1 MSNLLP
7 RNATKLEKNIEQ
19 LGEKISLIRVPF
31 IDLHSI
37 DRCPVLHLPWL
48 AWEHRVEYWQPDW
61 NEQDKRNAIRESESF
76 NAGRGTRSSISSLIS
91 TVVDHYQLKAWYE
104 FNPPQ
109 KPFTFVVIISPQYLL
124 SIEQLL
130 QVHTAIDAT
139 KSARDNYSISAKVKT
154 TCDFYLTGSVT
165 SGTKVYLSTYTDPFF
180 WIVDSLIQFNGIG
193 TATFTA
199 VSSDGFNIYST
210 YANLDLTEAIVRS
223 LHDENIQQWQAVK
236 DACNELTGVT
246 NWGFDSAEDRITY
259 IDTSTPISPDSP
271 TLQYYYIYN
280 GQVSNIKVATI
291 SEACILAFKAG
302 GWAGYDIP
310 PIPSGYGCSLYGDS
324 LDAYAPGGSLGQIG
338 SRSINPAYDP
348 DAEDDR
354 KRTISLGTVT
364 QKIISNTQSTNQAIA
379 LLAEAYLEKVANSI
393 FSADKSKQFVELSDL
408 TPQFELNKTL
418 AN

>member
-31 IDLHSI
+31 VDLHSI

-76 NAGRGTRSSISSLIS
+76 NAGRGTRSSISSLIG

-154 TCDFYLTGSVT
+154 TCNFYLTGSVT
-165 SGTKVYLSTYTDPFF
+165 SGTKIHLE
-180 WIVDSLIQFNGIG
+180 SL
-193 TATFTA
+193 
-199 VSSDGFNIYST
+199 
-210 YANLDLTEAIVRS
+210 
-223 LHDENIQQWQAVK
+223 
-236 DACNELTGVT
+236 
-246 NWGFDSAEDRITY
+246 
-259 IDTSTPISPDSP
+259 
-271 TLQYYYIYN
+271 
-280 GQVSNIKVATI
+280 
-291 SEACILAFKAG
+291 
-302 GWAGYDIP
+302 
-310 PIPSGYGCSLYGDS
+310 
-324 LDAYAPGGSLGQIG
+324 
-338 SRSINPAYDP
+338 
-348 DAEDDR
+348 
-354 KRTISLGTVT
+354 
-364 QKIISNTQSTNQAIA
+364 
-379 LLAEAYLEKVANSI
+379 
-393 FSADKSKQFVELSDL
+393 
-408 TPQFELNKTL
+408 
-418 AN
+418 

>member
-180 WIVDSLIQFNGIG
+180 WIVDSFIQFNATG

-199 VSSDGFNIYST
+199 VSSDGFNIYSS
-210 YANLDLTEAIVRS
+210 YANLDLIEAIVRS
-223 LHDENIQQWQAVK
+223 LHDSDMQQ
-236 DACNELTGVT
+236 
-246 NWGFDSAEDRITY
+246 
-259 IDTSTPISPDSP
+259 
-271 TLQYYYIYN
+271 
-280 GQVSNIKVATI
+280 
-291 SEACILAFKAG
+291 
-302 GWAGYDIP
+302 
-310 PIPSGYGCSLYGDS
+310 
-324 LDAYAPGGSLGQIG
+324 
-338 SRSINPAYDP
+338 
-348 DAEDDR
+348 
-354 KRTISLGTVT
+354 
-364 QKIISNTQSTNQAIA
+364 
-379 LLAEAYLEKVANSI
+379 
-393 FSADKSKQFVELSDL
+393 
-408 TPQFELNKTL
+408 
-418 AN
+418 